1 MTHVDFPYG
10 IDSRGR
16 TRRTDDTD
24 YVRDLCEQVLFT
36 APGERV
42 NRPSFGSG
50 ILQTVFAPN
59 SDALAATIEAS
70 VKAALDQWIADY
82 ADIESIS
89 ATAED
94 ARLILDISYR
104 LQRTGERRQTRLER
118 AL

>member
-1 MTHVDFPYG
+1 MTHIDYPYG

-16 TRRTDDTD
+16 TRLTGDGD
-24 YVRDLCEQVLFT
+24 YVRDLIEQVLFT

-59 SDALAATIEAS
+59 GDALAATIEAS
-70 VKAALDQWIADY
+70 VKAALDQWLSDY
-82 ADIESIS
+82 AEIDAIS
-89 ATAED
+89 VTSDE

-104 LQRTGERRQTRLER
+104 LRRTGERRQTRLER